1 MGTREILSVLG
12 EYKRQSAKAY
22 GIVALGVFG
31 STARDT
37 ASEESDVDVV
47 VSLLKPDLFA
57 MAGIK
62 AELEE
67 RIHRPV
73 DLVVYRERMNRF
85 LKQKIDQ
92 EAIYV

>member
-1 MGTREILSVLG
+1 MGKQEILTILE
-12 EYKRQSAKAY
+12 EYKRRSAEEY
-22 GIVALGVFG
+22 GIISLGLFG
-31 STARDT
+31 SVARDT
-37 ASEESDVDVV
+37 AREESDVDVV

-67 RIHRPV
+67 WMHRPV
-73 DLVVYRERMNRF
+73 DLVVYRERMNGF
-85 LKQKIDQ
+85 LKQQIDQ